1 MVRQGHTGSPDC
13 PEVCNLLCYER
24 DRKLRVKDRQIVKE
38 CDGAGGGV
46 GEEGVVSGKDKVE
59 SDRRS
64 KTEVRT

>member
-1 MVRQGHTGSPDC
+1 M
-13 PEVCNLLCYER
+13 
-24 DRKLRVKDRQIVKE
+24 KE

-64 KTEVRT
+64 KTEVRTWEQANAKERQFSSTQRFPFWESANISPIE